1 MTGAHKTPDML
12 AINPW
17 HQMPNMTDGDV
28 SIGESGA
35 IVRYI
40 ANTYAPQLY
49 GAKEPAKK
57 AAINWALE
65 WMCVQPNYGCSAD
78 ASTSPHRHRLD
89 LRFYT

>member
-1 MTGAHKTPDML
+1 MNIMTGAHKTPDML

-40 ANTYAPQLY
+40 AETYNSFRLITLALVPQN
-49 GAKEPAKK
+49 GWRMPFSS
-57 AAINWALE
+57 AL
-65 WMCVQPNYGCSAD
+65 MPLLQVCTALV
-78 ASTSPHRHRLD
+78 RRK
-89 LRFYT
+89 